1 MAWGKVP
8 LTEMRERQ
16 GRKLRR
22 FLTRKV
28 YPYCP
33 FYKRMF
39 DSLKLDPDSIRSVHD
54 LRRLPFTSKADL
66 LPTEENP
73 DRYRDFVLQPS
84 PEQIKG
90 ELTITDRIALF
101 AKSQLYLR
109 SIQDQI
115 LDEYLPVHTTFTTG
129 RTSLPTPFVY
139 TLRDIEITRECG
151 RRLFQAAGLDRR
163 HDRGLNA
170 MPFAPH
176 IAFWQVVHA
185 GLAVGLLLLH
195 SGGGKGLGT
204 EAILR
209 LGVSGKPTVL
219 IGTPGYIMHLAH
231 AAEDGGF
238 RIDSIRKV
246 VVGAE
251 RAGPEYKQKLREQ
264 LAKIGSP
271 DVQVVAV
278 YGFTEAKRA
287 WMESADAPDCRY
299 LTYPDFEIFEVIDP
313 TTGESVPEGAPGEIV
328 YTYIAGSGTVVLRYR
343 TGDMVKEGLIN
354 ATCPYSG
361 LTLPLLG
368 RTISR
373 VSEIK
378 KVKETLVDFN
388 ELFAYFNAQPEIV
401 DWQLV
406 ISKAEGQEFGRD
418 ALTLRVALGEGVDPA
433 VFEERL
439 RREFKAQ
446 TEVALD
452 GLEYLS
458 RGALSLELGLDT
470 LPKESRILDKR
481 PK

>member
-1 MAWGKVP
+1 MTWGKVP
-8 LTEMRERQ
+8 LGEVRERQ
-16 GRKLRR
+16 GRKLHR

-28 YPYCP
+28 YPYSP

-39 DSLKLDPDSIRSVHD
+39 DALKLNPERIRRVED
-54 LRRLPFTSKADL
+54 LKYLPFTTKADL
-66 LPTEENP
+66 APTADNP
-73 DRYRDFVLQPS
+73 DRFREFIIQPS
-84 PEQIKG
+84 PEQLKD
-90 ELTITDRIALF
+90 ELTITDKIALF

-109 SIQDQI
+109 SIHDQV

-129 RTSLPTPFVY
+129 RTAQPTPFVY
-139 TLRDIEITRECG
+139 TLHDIEITRECG

-246 VVGAE
+246 IVGAE

-271 DVQVVAV
+271 NVTVQSV

-299 LTYPDFEIFEVIDP
+299 LTYPDFEIFEIIDP
-313 TTGESVPEGAPGEIV
+313 HTGELVPEGAPGEIV
-328 YTYIAGSGTVVLRYR
+328 YTYIAGSGTIVLRYR
-343 TGDMVKEGLIN
+343 TGDMVKEGLIH
-354 ATCPYSG
+354 AQCPYSG
-361 LTLPLLG
+361 LLLPLLG

-406 ISKAEGQEFGRD
+406 IAKTEGEEYGRD
-418 ALTLRVALGEGVDPA
+418 VLTLRVALGEGTDSA

-446 TEVALD
+446 TEIALD
-452 GLEYLS
+452 SVEYMS